1 MSTHMY
7 PDMFLFSYFRIFV
20 FHVFV
25 PLVFLIFLIFHVF
38 YSHVFLVFSSGFAA
52 NSGNYDT
59 NLFINGNFELA
70 SVATGYVI
78 GWSCQGHEQE
88 FIPMYRN
95 IKLVQSGSF
104 SGVCV
109 KRQTR
114 TDGPGQFIGM

>member
-1 MSTHMY
+1 MY
-7 PDMFLFSYFRIFV
+7 SFPSY
-20 FHVFV
+20 
-25 PLVFLIFLIFHVF
+25 VFLIFLIFHVF
-38 YSHVFLVFSSGFAA
+38 YSYVFLVFSSGFAA
-52 NSGNYDT
+52 SNGNYDT
-59 NLFINGNFELA
+59 NLLINGNFELA